1 MVRPPINPGRI
12 YIRLFEAQIS
22 QSRTIL
28 RLISFVINYL
38 ENLNQINHI
47 KRGLGL
53 NREGNLQG
61 FGGSADI
68 NKEEKDGFRP
78 DYHHYEH
85 VQFVVRS

>member
-53 NREGNLQG
+53 NREDRLQVL
-61 FGGSADI
+61 AV
-68 NKEEKDGFRP
+68 P
-78 DYHHYEH
+78 PM
-85 VQFVVRS
+85 

>member
-1 MVRPPINPGRI
+1 MRHKSGKSKLALPEGTRLHQQRNMSLGRDAA
-12 YIRLFEAQIS
+12 RLAQ
-22 QSRTIL
+22 RTAA
-28 RLISFVINYL
+28 
-38 ENLNQINHI
+38 
-47 KRGLGL
+47 